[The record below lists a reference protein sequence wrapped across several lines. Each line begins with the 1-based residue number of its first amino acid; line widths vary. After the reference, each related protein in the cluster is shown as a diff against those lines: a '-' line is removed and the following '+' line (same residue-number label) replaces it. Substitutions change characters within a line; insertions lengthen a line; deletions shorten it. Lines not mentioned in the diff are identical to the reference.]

1 MEGILSALLDVV
13 HTSRIGQVVEVHVVV
28 MRASEV

>member
-13 HTSRIGQVVEVHVVV
+13 HILRIGQVVEVHVVD
-28 MRASEV
+28 MPASEV